1 MGRVRVHPPL
11 INTTDSGGEGEPLAE
26 HPPDATA
33 EQRGT
38 GRALSPRV
46 TRFVLGGAGVLTL
59 LAVLEIL
66 PRTGLVNPRFTP
78 PLSTVLRALFTELI
92 PGNAFWSSVGNT
104 LLTWAIGLGVVIVSG
119 LITGVLVGAIPLL
132 RTLTTTTVEFLRP
145 IPSVALI
152 PLAIALFGID
162 RSATL
167 LLVIYA
173 SFWQVFIQVQYGVRD
188 VDPVARDTA
197 RVYHF
202 RRGTLVSKVIWP
214 TMLPYAMTG
223 FRLAAAVALILTIT
237 GELIIGSDGIGRLIV
252 AAQNAANYPQMYGLI
267 IVTGLLG
274 LAVNLVAR
282 RMEQRLLRWHPS
294 TRLEAV

>member
-1 MGRVRVHPPL
+1 MGRIHLPSPV
-11 INTTDSGGEGEPLAE
+11 IDTSG
-26 HPPDATA
+26 TA
-33 EQRGT
+33 EPGGPHSAAGHRVAR
-38 GRALSPRV
+38 RAPSPRV
-46 TRFVLGGAGVLTL
+46 TKFLLGVAGIVTL
-59 LAVLEIL
+59 LALFEVV
-66 PRTGLVNPRFTP
+66 PRTGLVNPTFTP
-78 PLSTVLRALFTELI
+78 PLSTILRVLFTELV
-92 PGNAFWSSVGNT
+92 PGAAFWGGVGNT
-104 LLTWAIGLGVVIVSG
+104 LLTWSIGLGVVIVSG
-119 LITGVLVGAIPLL
+119 LVIGVLVGAIPMV
-132 RTLTTTTVEFLRP
+132 RALTTTTIEFLRP

-167 LLVIYA
+167 ILVVYA

-197 RVYHF
+197 RVYRF
-202 RRGTLVSKVIWP
+202 GRGAMVSKLIWP
-214 TMLPYAMTG
+214 TVLPYAMTG
-223 FRLAAAVALILTIT
+223 FRLAASVALILTIT

-274 LAVNLVAR
+274 LAVNVVAR
-282 RMEQRLLRWHPS
+282 RVEQRLLHWHPS